1 MSFTH
6 LHVHTGYSL
15 LDGSCK
21 IKEIISRAKE
31 LNMTSLAITDHGVM
45 YGVIDFYKEA
55 KAQGIKPILGCEVYV
70 SPSSRFEKQAKQG
83 DRYYHLILL
92 AKNNKGYENLT
103 KIVSKGFTEGFYY
116 KPRIDFELLQEY
128 HEGIIAL
135 SACLAGEIPKLISR
149 GREDDAR
156 KAAQKYKELFGED
169 SFYLELQNH
178 GIPEQKYV
186 NQVLVKIGKE
196 LDIPLVATNDIHY
209 INAED
214 ATAHD
219 MLLCIQTGKTISD
232 PDRMRYEGG
241 QFFLKSEDEM
251 KALFP
256 YAPEA
261 IENTSKIADMCDV
274 EIKFGETKLPEYPVP
289 NQMSA
294 KEYLESLCQN
304 GFERNYPGD
313 YPNREEIKSR
323 MYYELGVI
331 EKMGYIDYFLIVWDY
346 INYARSKGISV
357 GPGRGSAAGSVVSY
371 CLGITYIDPIKYNL
385 IFERFL
391 NPERVSM
398 PDIDVDFADERRG
411 EVIEYV
417 VNKYGSERVCQ
428 IITFGTLQARGVIRD
443 VGRAMEIPY
452 ARCDSIAKMIPMDKD
467 ITLGLALE
475 RNKELKELYDSDEVV
490 HELINYS
497 LKLEGLPRH
506 ASIHAAGV
514 VISKKAVEE
523 YVPLA
528 LGVDNAVTTQFTMTT
543 LEELG
548 LLKMD
553 FLGLRTLTVLQNA
566 LAMIRKNYDVDI
578 DLKNIDY
585 DDKKVYDFISTGRTD
600 AVFQLESG
608 GMQSF
613 MKRLKPENL
622 EDIIAGISLYR
633 PGPMDFIPKYIAGK
647 NNKDKVSYDTPQL
660 ISILEPTYGC
670 IVYQEQVMQIV
681 RDLAGYTMGG
691 SDEVRRAMSKKKAH
705 IMEMERKNFVYGN
718 EEKSIKGCINN
729 GIGEDVA
736 NKIFDEMIDFA
747 SYAFNKSHAACY
759 AVISYQ
765 TAYLKYYYPKEF
777 MAASLTS
784 VSDNPTKLI
793 EYMGGLADMGIKILP
808 PDVNLGEGAFSV
820 DKDGIRFGLSTI
832 KGVGKAVSDA
842 IVRERTLNGKF
853 LSLENFINRL
863 PQKDLN
869 KRSIEGFIKSGAL
882 DSMEGNRHEKIL
894 NAELFIDKKS
904 KESKAVIPGQ
914 MSFFDVVSEEDKD
927 SFVSELIHI
936 EEYPKEELLKYE
948 MEVMGMYVS
957 GHPLE
962 EYILLLEKHS
972 DARSI
977 DFYPDE
983 NGEIPLE
990 SGIKLTIGGL
1000 LVEVNKRFTKKGDM
1014 MAICTLE
1021 DLYGRVELVVFPK
1034 AFENYGNELVEGGK
1048 VFVKGRVDTSG
1059 EEEGKLIVDTV
1070 REFGRVKKELWI
1082 QYADKES
1089 YEEDLGNL
1097 LTDIGMMSGNDSVI
1111 IYLKK
1116 ERAKKDLGGEW
1127 GVPADE
1133 AVRILAERL
1142 GSDNVKVVEKI

>member
-55 KAQGIKPILGCEVYV
+55 KANGIKPILGCEVYV

-92 AKNNKGYENLT
+92 AKNNEGYENLT

-116 KPRIDFELLQEY
+116 KPRIDFELLKEY

-149 GREDDAR
+149 GREEDA
-156 KAAQKYKELFGED
+156 KKVAKKYNDLFGEGN
-169 SFYLELQNH
+169 FYLELQNH
-178 GIPEQKYV
+178 GIPEQKFV
-186 NQVLVKIGKE
+186 NQSLVRIGKE

-219 MLLCIQTGKTISD
+219 ILLCIQTGKTVSD

-261 IENTSKIADMCDV
+261 IENTEKIADMCNVD
-274 EIKFGETKLPEYPVP
+274 IKFGETKLPEYQVP
-289 NQMSA
+289 DNMSA
-294 KEYLESLCQN
+294 KEYLESLCKS
-304 GFERNYPGD
+304 GFERNYPKD
-313 YPNREEIKSR
+313 YENREEIEKR

-331 EKMGYIDYFLIVWDY
+331 ETMGYIDYFLIVWDY
-346 INYARSKGISV
+346 INYARSVGISV

-371 CLGITYIDPIKYNL
+371 CLGITDIDPIKYNL

-443 VGRAMEIPY
+443 VGRAMEVPY
-452 ARCDSIAKMIPMDKD
+452 ARCDSIAKMIPRDKD
-467 ITLGLALE
+467 ITLSLALE
-475 RNKELKELYDSDEVV
+475 RNKELKELYDGDEVV
-490 HELINYS
+490 HELIDYS

-506 ASIHAAGV
+506 ASMHAAGV

-528 LGVDNAVTTQFTMTT
+528 LGIDDAVTTQFTMTT

-566 LAMIRKNYDVDI
+566 LEMIKKNHGVDI
-578 DLKNIDY
+578 DLKKIDY
-585 DDKKVYDFISTGRTD
+585 ADKKVYEFISTGKTD

-633 PGPMDFIPKYIAGK
+633 PGPMDFIPKYIEGK
-647 NNKDKVSYDTPQL
+647 NSKGKVSYDTPQL

-705 IMEMERKNFVYGN
+705 VMEMERKNFIYGN
-718 EEKSIKGCINN
+718 EEKNITGCIKN
-729 GIGEDVA
+729 GIDEKIA
-736 NKIFDEMIDFA
+736 NRIFDEMIDFA

-784 VSDNPTKLI
+784 VSDNPAKLS
-793 EYMGGLADMGIKILP
+793 EYMGSLLDMGIKILP
-808 PDVNLGEGAFSV
+808 PDVNCGEGAFSV
-820 DKDGIRFGLSTI
+820 DKDGIRFGLATI
-832 KGVGKAVSDA
+832 KGVGKAVADA
-842 IVRERTLNGKF
+842 LVRERILNGKY
-853 LSLENFINRL
+853 LTLENFINRL

-869 KRSIEGFIKSGAL
+869 KRSIESFIKAGAL
-882 DSMEGNRHEKIL
+882 DSLDGNRHEKIL
-894 NAELFIDKKS
+894 NAELLIDKKS
-904 KESKAVIPGQ
+904 KESKATIPGQ
-914 MSFFDVVSEEDKD
+914 ISFFDVVADDDKD
-927 SFVSELIHI
+927 SFVSEMIHI
-936 EEYPKEELLKYE
+936 EEYKKEELLKYE
-948 MEVMGMYVS
+948 MEVLGMYVS

-962 EYILLLEKHS
+962 EYIPMLEKYA

-983 NGEIPLE
+983 DGNILLE
-990 SGIKLTIGGL
+990 SGRKVVVGGL
-1000 LVEVNKRFTKKGDM
+1000 LTEVNKRFTKKGDM

-1021 DLYGRVELVVFPK
+1021 DMYGRIELVVFPK
-1034 AFENYGNELVEGGK
+1034 AFEGYGSELIEGGK

-1070 REFGRVKKELWI
+1070 REFGRIKKELWI
-1082 QYADKES
+1082 QYPDKVS

-1097 LTDIGMMSGNDSVI
+1097 LSDIGTLNGNDSVI

-1127 GVPADE
+1127 CVPASE
-1133 AVRILAERL
+1133 ACEILAQRL
-1142 GSDNVKVVEKI
+1142 CS

>member
-55 KAQGIKPILGCEVYV
+55 KANGIKPILGCEVYV

-92 AKNNKGYENLT
+92 AKNNEGYENLT

-128 HEGIIAL
+128 YEGIIAL

-149 GREDDAR
+149 GREDDA
-156 KAAQKYKELFGED
+156 KKVAKKYKDLFGEGN
-169 SFYLELQNH
+169 FYLELQNH
-178 GIPEQKYV
+178 GIPEQKFV
-186 NQVLVKIGKE
+186 NQSLVRIGKE

-219 MLLCIQTGKTISD
+219 ILLCIQTGKTVSD

-261 IENTSKIADMCDV
+261 IENTEKIADMCNV
-274 EIKFGETKLPEYPVP
+274 EIKFGETKLPEYQVP
-289 NQMSA
+289 NNMSA
-294 KEYLESLCQN
+294 KEYLESLCKR
-304 GFERNYPGD
+304 GFERNYHKD
-313 YPNREEIKSR
+313 YENREEIEKR

-331 EKMGYIDYFLIVWDY
+331 ETMGYIDYFLIVWDY
-346 INYARSKGISV
+346 INYARSVGISV

-371 CLGITYIDPIKYNL
+371 CLGITDIDPIKYNL

-452 ARCDSIAKMIPMDKD
+452 ARCDSIAKMIPRDKD
-467 ITLGLALE
+467 ITLSLALE
-475 RNKELKELYDSDEVV
+475 RNKELKELYDGDEVV
-490 HELINYS
+490 HELIDYS

-506 ASIHAAGV
+506 ASMHAAGV

-528 LGVDNAVTTQFTMTT
+528 LGIDDAVTTQFTMTT

-553 FLGLRTLTVLQNA
+553 FLGLRTLTVLQNS
-566 LAMIRKNYDVDI
+566 LEMIKKNHGVDVD
-578 DLKNIDY
+578 LKKIDY
-585 DDKKVYDFISTGRTD
+585 ADKKVYEFISTGKTD

-633 PGPMDFIPKYIAGK
+633 PGPMDFIPKYIEGK
-647 NNKDKVSYDTPQL
+647 NSKGKVSYDTPQL

-691 SDEVRRAMSKKKAH
+691 SDEVRRAMSKKKTH
-705 IMEMERKNFVYGN
+705 VMEMERKNFIYGN
-718 EEKSIKGCINN
+718 EEKNITGCIKN
-729 GIGEDVA
+729 GIDEKIA
-736 NKIFDEMIDFA
+736 NRIFDEMIDFA

-784 VSDNPTKLI
+784 VSDNPAKLS
-793 EYMGGLADMGIKILP
+793 EYMGSLLDMGIKILP

-820 DKDGIRFGLSTI
+820 DKDGIRFGLATI
-832 KGVGKAVSDA
+832 KGVGKAVADA
-842 IVRERTLNGKF
+842 LVRERTLNGKY
-853 LSLENFINRL
+853 LTLENFINRL

-869 KRSIEGFIKSGAL
+869 KRSIESFIKAGAL
-882 DSMEGNRHEKIL
+882 DSLDGNRHEKIL
-894 NAELFIDKKS
+894 NAELLIDKKS
-904 KESKAVIPGQ
+904 KESKATIPGQ
-914 MSFFDVVSEEDKD
+914 MSFFDVVADDDKD
-927 SFVSELIHI
+927 SFVSEMIHI
-936 EEYPKEELLKYE
+936 EEYKKEELLKYE
-948 MEVMGMYVS
+948 MEVLGMYVS

-962 EYILLLEKHS
+962 EYIPMLEKYA

-983 NGEIPLE
+983 DGNILLD
-990 SGIKLTIGGL
+990 SGRKVVVGGL
-1000 LVEVNKRFTKKGDM
+1000 LTEVNKRFTKKGDM

-1021 DLYGRVELVVFPK
+1021 DMYGRIELVVFPK
-1034 AFENYGNELVEGGK
+1034 AFEGYGSELIEGGK

-1059 EEEGKLIVDTV
+1059 EEEGKLIVETV
-1070 REFGRVKKELWI
+1070 REFGRIKKELWI
-1082 QYADKES
+1082 QYPDKVS

-1097 LTDIGMMSGNDSVI
+1097 LADIGTLNGNDSVI

-1127 GVPADE
+1127 CVPASE
-1133 AVRILAERL
+1133 ACEILAQRL
-1142 GSDNVKVVEKI
+1142 GSENVKVVEKI

>member
-55 KAQGIKPILGCEVYV
+55 KANGIKPILGCEVYV

-92 AKNNKGYENLT
+92 AKNNEGYENLT

-149 GREDDAR
+149 GREDDA
-156 KAAQKYKELFGED
+156 KKVAKKYKDLFGED
-169 SFYLELQNH
+169 NFYLELQNH
-178 GIPEQKYV
+178 GIPEQKFV
-186 NQVLVKIGKE
+186 NQSLVRIGKE

-219 MLLCIQTGKTISD
+219 ILLCIQTSKTVSD

-251 KALFP
+251 RALFP

-261 IENTSKIADMCDV
+261 IENTGKIANMCNV
-274 EIKFGETKLPEYPVP
+274 EIKFGETKLPEYQVP
-289 NQMSA
+289 NNMSA
-294 KEYLESLCQN
+294 KEYLESLCKS
-304 GFERNYPGD
+304 GFERNYHKD
-313 YPNREEIKSR
+313 YENREEIEKR

-331 EKMGYIDYFLIVWDY
+331 ETMGYIDYFLIVWDY
-346 INYARSKGISV
+346 INYARSVGISV

-371 CLGITYIDPIKYNL
+371 CLGITDIDPIKYNL

-452 ARCDSIAKMIPMDKD
+452 ARCDSIAKMIPRDKD
-467 ITLGLALE
+467 ITLSLALE
-475 RNKELKELYDSDEVV
+475 RNKELKELYDGDDVV
-490 HELINYS
+490 HELIDYS

-506 ASIHAAGV
+506 ASMHAAGV

-528 LGVDNAVTTQFTMTT
+528 LGIDDAVTTQFTMTT

-566 LAMIRKNYDVDI
+566 LEMIKKNHGVDI
-578 DLKNIDY
+578 DLKKIDY
-585 DDKKVYDFISTGRTD
+585 ADKKVYEFISTGKTD

-633 PGPMDFIPKYIAGK
+633 PGPMDFIPKYIEGK
-647 NNKDKVSYDTPQL
+647 NSKGKVSYDTPQL

-705 IMEMERKNFVYGN
+705 VMEMERKNFIYGN
-718 EEKSIKGCINN
+718 EEKNITGCIKN
-729 GIGEDVA
+729 GIDEKIA
-736 NKIFDEMIDFA
+736 NRIFDEMIDFA

-784 VSDNPTKLI
+784 VSDNPAKLS
-793 EYMGGLADMGIKILP
+793 EYMGSLLDMGIKILP
-808 PDVNLGEGAFSV
+808 PDVNCGEGAFSV
-820 DKDGIRFGLSTI
+820 DKDGIRFGLATI
-832 KGVGKAVSDA
+832 KGVGKAVADA
-842 IVRERTLNGKF
+842 LVRERTLNGKY
-853 LSLENFINRL
+853 LTLENFINRL

-869 KRSIEGFIKSGAL
+869 KRSIESFIKAGAL
-882 DSMEGNRHEKIL
+882 DCLDGNRHEKIL
-894 NAELFIDKKS
+894 NAELLSDKKS
-904 KESKAVIPGQ
+904 KESKATIPGQ
-914 MSFFDVVSEEDKD
+914 MSFFDVVADDDKD
-927 SFVSELIHI
+927 SFVSEMIHI
-936 EEYPKEELLKYE
+936 EEYKKEELLKYE
-948 MEVMGMYVS
+948 MEVLGMYVS

-962 EYILLLEKHS
+962 EYIPMLEKYV

-983 NGEIPLE
+983 DGNILLE
-990 SGIKLTIGGL
+990 SGRKVVVGGL
-1000 LVEVNKRFTKKGDM
+1000 LTEVNKRFTKKGDM

-1021 DLYGRVELVVFPK
+1021 DMYGRIELVVFPK
-1034 AFENYGNELVEGGK
+1034 AFEGYGSELIEGGK

-1059 EEEGKLIVDTV
+1059 EEEGKLIVETV
-1070 REFGRVKKELWI
+1070 REFGRIKKELWI
-1082 QYADKES
+1082 QYPDKVS

-1097 LTDIGMMSGNDSVI
+1097 LADIGTLNGNDSVI

-1127 GVPADE
+1127 CVPASE
-1133 AVRILAERL
+1133 ACEILAQRL
-1142 GSDNVKVVEKI
+1142 GSENVKVVEKI

>member
-156 KAAQKYKELFGED
+156 KAAQKYKDLFGDD

-214 ATAHD
+214 AKAHD
-219 MLLCIQTGKTISD
+219 ILLCIQTGKTVSD

-256 YAPEA
+256 YAIDA
-261 IENTSKIADMCDV
+261 VENTGKIADMCDV

-294 KEYLESLCQN
+294 KEYLESLCQS
-304 GFERNYPGD
+304 GFERNYPDD

-371 CLGITYIDPIKYNL
+371 CLGITDIDPIKYNL

-566 LAMIRKNYDVDI
+566 LAMIKKNHGIDI

-585 DDKKVYDFISTGRTD
+585 DDKKVYEFISTGRTD

-718 EEKSIKGCINN
+718 EEKGINGCINN

-759 AVISYQ
+759 AVVSYQ

-793 EYMGGLADMGIKILP
+793 EYMGGLSDMGIKVLP

-820 DKDGIRFGLSTI
+820 DEDGIRFGLSTI

-882 DSMEGNRHEKIL
+882 DGMEGNRHEKIL

-962 EYILLLEKHS
+962 EYIPLLEKHS

-1021 DLYGRVELVVFPK
+1021 DLYGRIELVVFPK

-1070 REFGRVKKELWI
+1070 SEFGRVKKELWI

-1097 LTDIGMMSGNDSVI
+1097 LTDIGMMGGNDSVI

-1133 AVRILAERL
+1133 AVRILGERL

>member
-214 ATAHD
+214 AKAHD
-219 MLLCIQTGKTISD
+219 ILLCIQTSKTVSD

-256 YAPEA
+256 YAQDA
-261 IENTSKIADMCDV
+261 VENTGKIADMCDV

-294 KEYLESLCQN
+294 KEYLESLCQS
-304 GFERNYPGD
+304 GFERNYPDD
-313 YPNREEIKSR
+313 YPNRDEIKSR

-371 CLGITYIDPIKYNL
+371 CLGITDIDPIKYNL

-490 HELINYS
+490 YELINYS

-528 LGVDNAVTTQFTMTT
+528 LGVDDAVTTQFTMTT

-578 DLKNIDY
+578 DLKKIDY
-585 DDKKVYDFISTGRTD
+585 DDKKVYEFISTGKTD
-600 AVFQLESG
+600 AVFQLESA

-647 NNKDKVSYDTPQL
+647 NNKDRVSYDTPQL

-718 EEKSIKGCINN
+718 EEKDIKGCMNN

-759 AVISYQ
+759 AVVSYQ

-793 EYMGGLADMGIKILP
+793 EYMGSLSDMGIKILP

-820 DKDGIRFGLSTI
+820 DEDGIRFGLSTI

-882 DSMEGNRHEKIL
+882 DGMEGNRHEKIL

-914 MSFFDVVSEEDKD
+914 MSFFDVVSEEDKE

-962 EYILLLEKHS
+962 EYTSLLEKHS

-983 NGEIPLE
+983 NGDISLE
-990 SGIKLTIGGL
+990 SGRKLTIGGL

-1116 ERAKKDLGGEW
+1116 ERAKKDLGSEW
-1127 GVPADE
+1127 GVPADD
-1133 AVRILAERL
+1133 AVMILGKRL